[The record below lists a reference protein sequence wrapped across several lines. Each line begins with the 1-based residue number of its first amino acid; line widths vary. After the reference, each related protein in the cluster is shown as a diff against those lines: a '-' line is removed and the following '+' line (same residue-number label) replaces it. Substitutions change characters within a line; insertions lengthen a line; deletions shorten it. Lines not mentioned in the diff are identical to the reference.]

1 MGLPGP
7 NTKDV
12 ENISKR
18 FSDDTLK
25 IELSGPD
32 HHHLSVVD
40 VPGLFHSESVKS
52 VDAQELTSLDPTK
65 YQTAEDRV
73 IIRNLIQSYITDKR
87 TIVLRVGQFV
97 S

>member
-32 HHHLSVVD
+32 QHHLSVVD
-40 VPGLFHSESVKS
+40 VPGLFHSESVKPVYPYKS
-52 VDAQELTSLDPTK
+52 
-65 YQTAEDRV
+65 
-73 IIRNLIQSYITDKR
+73 
-87 TIVLRVGQFV
+87 
-97 S
+97 